1 MDILPDPDWNQLR
14 AFLATA
20 ETGSL
25 SAAARRLGL
34 TQPTLGRQVAAL
46 EKSLGVVLFERAG
59 RGLVLTQAGR
69 DLAAPLT
76 AMNDAAERVGRIASF
91 QSQAME
97 GLVRITA
104 SDVYAAYVLP
114 PVLERIRREAPD
126 IVIDVVASNA
136 VEDLIRR
143 RADIALRH
151 VPPVEPEL
159 IARRCPDV
167 MARLYGSKS
176 YLGRLGPIARAADL
190 LKADFIGFSDNNAG
204 LIAELNR
211 RGIAV
216 TAQHFPLM
224 SADGLVTWQFVQ
236 LGFGLGTMMEAVAA
250 ATPLVEDAWPGF
262 AGVPVPLWLTTHRE
276 LRTSKRIRLVFDL
289 LAAELAG

>member
-1 MDILPDPDWNQLR
+1 MDILPNPDWNQLR
-14 AFLATA
+14 AFLATVEA
-20 ETGSL
+20 GSL
-25 SAAARRLGL
+25 SAAARQLGL

-46 EKSLGVVLFERAG
+46 EKALGVVLFERAG

-69 DLAAPLT
+69 DLAEPLA
-76 AMNDAAERVGRIASF
+76 AMNEAAERVGRIASF

-104 SDVYAAYVLP
+104 SDVYAAYILP
-114 PVLERIRREAPD
+114 PVLEKIRREAPD
-126 IVIDVVASNA
+126 IVIDVVATNT

-151 VPPVEPEL
+151 LPPVEPEL
-159 IARRCPDV
+159 IARRCPDD
-167 MARLYGSKS
+167 MARLYGSRA
-176 YLGRLGPIARAADL
+176 YLERLGPIARGEDL
-190 LKADFIGFSDNNAG
+190 LKADFIGFSDNNPG

-211 RGIAV
+211 RGIPV
-216 TAQHFPLM
+216 TPEHFPLM
-224 SADGLVTWQFVQ
+224 SADGLVAWEFVQ
-236 LGFGLGTMMEAVAA
+236 RGFGLGTMMERVAA
-250 ATPLVEDAWPGF
+250 VTPRVEDVWPGF
-262 AGVPVPLWLTTHRE
+262 KGVPVPLWLMTHRE

>member
-1 MDILPDPDWNQLR
+1 MDDFPSPDWNQLR
-14 AFLATA
+14 AFFATV

-25 SAAARRLGL
+25 SAAARQLGL
-34 TQPTLGRQVAAL
+34 TQPTLGRQVTAL

-59 RGLVLTQAGR
+59 RGLVLTKAGR
-69 DLAAPLT
+69 ELAGPLT
-76 AMNDAAERVGRIASF
+76 AMSEAAERVGRIASF
-91 QSQAME
+91 QSEAME

-104 SDVYAAYVLP
+104 TNVYAAYVLP
-114 PVLERIRREAPD
+114 PVLERIRREAPG
-126 IVIDVVASNA
+126 IVIDVVASDA

-167 MARLYGSKS
+167 TARLYGSRD
-176 YLGRLGPIARAADL
+176 YLARLGPIAEAADL
-190 LKADFIGFSDNNAG
+190 HKADFIGFSGNNDV

-211 RGIAV
+211 RGVPV
-216 TAQHFPLM
+216 TIRNFPLM

-236 LGFGLGTMMEAVAA
+236 RGLGLGTMMETVAA

-262 AGVPVPLWLTTHRE
+262 QGVPVPLWLTTHRE

-289 LAAELAG
+289 LAAQLAR